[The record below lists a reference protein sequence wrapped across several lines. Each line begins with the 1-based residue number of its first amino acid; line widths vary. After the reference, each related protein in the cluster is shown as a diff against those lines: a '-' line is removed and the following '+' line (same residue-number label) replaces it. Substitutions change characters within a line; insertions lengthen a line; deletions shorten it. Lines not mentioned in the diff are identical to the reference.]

1 MNEQG
6 PRSHHFRLWDLRSA
20 RGLWL
25 LFSISYQ
32 GEGVSVVKVSSSG
45 SSSRNFRV
53 FMIKVTDISEASLQH
68 GPCSKTRYKAFE
80 GDHDQTSDN
89 ATNLLNL
96 HV

>member
-1 MNEQG
+1 MDEQG
-6 PRSHHFRLWDLRSA
+6 LRSPFSMGPA
-20 RGLWL
+20 VGRFVAS
-25 LFSISYQ
+25 FSISYQ
-32 GEGVSVVKVSSSG
+32 GGGVSVVKVSSSG
-45 SSSRNFRV
+45 SSRNFR
-53 FMIKVTDISEASLQH
+53 H